1 VKGDSTKLQVYIPTE
16 VYEVIRQFGTRYGGM
31 SRVVTLA
38 LRNYLEI
45 PNGKAVKEATLDEL
59 AK

>member
-1 VKGDSTKLQVYIPTE
+1 VKGDSTKLQVYVPTE
-16 VYEVIRQFGTRYGGM
+16 VYNAIKPFGDRYGGM

-45 PNGKAVKEATLDEL
+45 PNGKAVKEASLDEL

>member
-1 VKGDSTKLQVYIPTE
+1 
-16 VYEVIRQFGTRYGGM
+16 M

-38 LRNYLEI
+38 LREFLEI
-45 PNGKAVKEATLDEL
+45 PNHSKVKEATLDEL